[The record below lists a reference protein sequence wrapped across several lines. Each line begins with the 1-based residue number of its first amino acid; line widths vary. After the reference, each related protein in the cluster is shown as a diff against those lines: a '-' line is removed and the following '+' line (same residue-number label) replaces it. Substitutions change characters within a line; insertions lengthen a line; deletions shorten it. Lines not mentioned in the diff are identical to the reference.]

1 MRSDYIIRPAAPTDL
16 DRLVALV
23 LALQRHVEMSD
34 PALWRLTE
42 QAQKDLPERLA
53 ARLDDAVTRILV
65 AEHRRDGVVGVL
77 VGRVMADER
86 YIPARMGFI
95 EQVFVAE
102 GHRRQG
108 VGVRLVAEICRFF
121 AERGVDDISLRYAV
135 GNEGAVR
142 FWAAL
147 GFAPR
152 IVTAGTTRQALA
164 ARLGTFIAPNAG
176 SAAETPDVPGKTV

>member
-1 MRSDYIIRPAAPTDL
+1 MRQDAVPMKSNYVIRLAMPADL
-16 DRLVALV
+16 DRLVELI
-23 LALQRHVEMSD
+23 LALQQHVEASD

-42 QAQKDLPERLA
+42 QAQKALPGQVA
-53 ARLDDAVTRILV
+53 ARLDDATSCILV
-65 AEHRRDGVVGVL
+65 AEHHQDGVVGL
-77 VGRVMADER
+77 LLGRVMVDER
-86 YIPARMGFI
+86 YTPTRTGFI

-121 AERGVDDISLRYAV
+121 AEQGVDDISLRYAV

-142 FWAAL
+142 FWTAL

-152 IVTAGTTRQALA
+152 IVIAGTTRQALA
-164 ARLGTFIAPNAG
+164 DGVSQI
-176 SAAETPDVPGKTV
+176 